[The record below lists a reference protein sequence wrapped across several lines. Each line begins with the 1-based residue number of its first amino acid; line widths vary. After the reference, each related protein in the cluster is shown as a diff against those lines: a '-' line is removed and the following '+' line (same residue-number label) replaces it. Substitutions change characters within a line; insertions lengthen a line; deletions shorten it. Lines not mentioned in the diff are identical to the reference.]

1 MKNIITILLVLIL
14 PIVAYLI
21 MSKNSDDLSVLAN
34 DKNSPSILIFTS
46 TMCMD
51 CQKMKSV
58 FKEIEPQYN
67 NKINFVHI
75 NALDKNRKVQEY
87 IKRYHVVLVPT
98 MVFVDE
104 NGNQTNKIEGSISK
118 ESLITEIEESIN
130 G

>member
-14 PIVAYLI
+14 PVTAYFF
-21 MSKNSDDLSVLAN
+21 MSRNSDELSAMAN
-34 DKNSPSILIFTS
+34 DKNHPSMLIFTS

-58 FKEIEPQYN
+58 IKEVEPQYS

-75 NALDKNRKVQEY
+75 NALDKNRKVQEN
-87 IKRYHVVLVPT
+87 IKKYHVVLVPT
-98 MVFVDE
+98 LVFVDE
-104 NGNQTNKIEGSISK
+104 NGNQTNKIEGSVSK
-118 ESLITEIEESIN
+118 EALITEIEEAIN